1 MTRPYVTVVV
11 VSHDGA
17 RWLGETLRGLLG
29 QSRRPDRVIGVDNG
43 SRDGSADLL
52 TQALGPG
59 NVRALPRSASFGE
72 AVADALS
79 AAPATG
85 DNEWIWLLHD
95 DCAPDRRALEA
106 LLHAADQDR
115 KATVLGPKLRDW
127 LDRRRLLEIGVTVGL
142 TGRRDTGLE
151 PHEFDQGQH
160 DGTREVLS
168 VSTAGMLIR
177 RDVWEAAGGLDPFFP
192 LFRDD
197 LDLCW
202 RVRDAGHRV
211 LVVTDAV
218 AWHAEAAARRRRR
231 ITVSGDHP
239 RRLDRRN
246 AIFVVMA
253 NLPFRTMLW
262 ALARNLAGSLV
273 RTLLF
278 LVGKQPANALDELV
292 ALGSILVHPLRLT
305 RARRARRAGRK
316 KGFARVRPLLTPR
329 GAGLRRLAD
338 MGRGFL
344 NGDRPVESAG
354 RHHHAAPDGAQDQE
368 ELPEDR
374 GAVKR
379 FLGRPGVLLVL
390 ALTLVTLVAERSLL
404 GGDRLGGGAL
414 VPVTG
419 DAADLWAFYTDG
431 SSGWAP
437 PYTAVVAGLAT
448 LAFGQTWAVV
458 SVLLLGTVPLAGAS
472 AYLATR
478 RLPAFS
484 RVAPRAEVAA
494 PGPGPASGQ
503 MASSA
508 SASSG
513 SAFAS
518 GPGPDSGRAS
528 ASGPSPVA
536 GRATVSDLSTAGN
549 LFSAAS
555 LFSDAAPSPRPAETP
570 DSARTPDSSETPG
583 SARTSGTGDTP
594 VRWGG
599 GMRARGGK
607 RRRTGRHGRDANGPA
622 EAEPGITSDSGPHG
636 SEAGV
641 LGSHRSGIQ
650 GSGVEGLGGDE
661 ARGGGPVAG
670 VAVRVWI
677 AATYALLPVATG
689 AVATGRL
696 GTAVVFVLLPAYAVL
711 GAHLLFGDRRRS
723 RRAAW
728 GLGLLLAVGTA
739 FVPIVYVLAAALGA
753 AAAWSLRR
761 RRPEV
766 VTSAGIALAAPVALL
781 LPWLVDLVLD
791 PGRLLLEA
799 GLHGPGLS
807 DARLA
812 PEFLLA
818 LNPGGPGVPPFWV
831 TGGLVAAGL
840 AALLVRGRRRA
851 VAAGWA
857 AALFGVL
864 VALVVARVGV
874 SGAPAWPGVP
884 LAVAAAALLVV
895 AGLVAGSLSALW
907 AAGGPRRMAAGL
919 VAAVAFGAPLL
930 AAGHWVVHGVRG
942 PLRPD
947 VPDPLPALAA
957 IHSRGGEQTLL
968 IRGSEFTVLR
978 GRAPLIGEAEVP
990 VVSEARARVRTAAE
1004 GLAGGRGGTD
1014 AATLA
1019 QHGVAMVAV
1028 APPVPPPLAETLDS
1042 QPSLQRMSLSEAGGL
1057 WRVAEPV
1064 TPVPPSSAHF
1074 LHTPWLWAQGAMVVA
1089 VVVLAAPGRREP
1101 EEETEP
1107 VPVLAGALPERP
1119 EEGGQARRGAAGFRT
1134 VAAGGRRRG
1143 AGGGS

>member
-52 TQALGPG
+52 AQALGPG
-59 NVRALPRSASFGE
+59 NVRKLPRSASFGE
-72 AVADALS
+72 AVADALR
-79 AAPATG
+79 AAPAVG
-85 DNEWIWLLHD
+85 ENEWIWLLHD
-95 DCAPDRRALEA
+95 DCAADRRALEA

-127 LDRRRLLEIGVTVGL
+127 IDRRRLLEIGVTVGL

-151 PHEFDQGQH
+151 PREFDQGQH

-202 RVRDAGHRV
+202 RVRNAGHRV

-253 NLPFRTMLW
+253 NLPFRTLLW
-262 ALARNLAGSLV
+262 ALVRNVVGSFV

-292 ALGSILVHPLRLT
+292 AFGSILVHPLRLL

-329 GAGLRRLAD
+329 GAGLRRLVD
-338 MGRGFL
+338 MTRGFL
-344 NGDRPVESAG
+344 SGDRPVESAG
-354 RHHHAAPDGAQDQE
+354 RHHHAAPENPEEPE

-404 GGDRLGGGAL
+404 GGARLGGGAL

-419 DAADLWAFYTDG
+419 DAAGLWAFYTDG

-437 PYTAVVAGLAT
+437 PYTAVVAALST

-458 SVLLLGTVPLAGAS
+458 SVLLLGSVPLAGAS

-478 RLPAFS
+478 RLPMLSARRPARGGRS
-484 RVAPRAEVAA
+484 PSDVAPA
-494 PGPGPASGQ
+494 Q
-503 MASSA
+503 
-508 SASSG
+508 
-513 SAFAS
+513 
-518 GPGPDSGRAS
+518 D
-528 ASGPSPVA
+528 
-536 GRATVSDLSTAGN
+536 
-549 LFSAAS
+549 LFS
-555 LFSDAAPSPRPAETP
+555 
-570 DSARTPDSSETPG
+570 PG
-583 SARTSGTGDTP
+583 SASP
-594 VRWGG
+594 VEPGPREKG
-599 GMRARGGK
+599 
-607 RRRTGRHGRDANGPA
+607 RRRRAGRRGRGSAVPATSASTTTSRSTVDGAGVSGVSEGAGPA
-622 EAEPGITSDSGPHG
+622 
-636 SEAGV
+636 GV
-641 LGSHRSGIQ
+641 
-650 GSGVEGLGGDE
+650 
-661 ARGGGPVAG
+661 G

-689 AVATGRL
+689 AVAAGRL

-711 GAHLLFGDRRRS
+711 GGHLLFGDHRRS

-739 FVPIVYVLAAALGA
+739 FVPLVYALAAVLGLAAAWL
-753 AAAWSLRR
+753 LRG
-761 RRPEV
+761 RRPGV
-766 VTSAGIALAAPVALL
+766 VISTGIALAVPVVLL
-781 LPWLVDLVLD
+781 LPWLVDLASA
-791 PGRLLLEA
+791 PGRFLLEA
-799 GLHGPGLS
+799 GLHGPELS

-818 LNPGGPGVPPFWV
+818 LNPGGPGAPPFWV

-840 AALLVRGRRRA
+840 AALVVRGRRRA

-857 AALFGVL
+857 VALFGVL
-864 VALVVARVGV
+864 VALVVARVEV

-884 LAVAAAALLVV
+884 LALAAAALLVL
-895 AGLVAGSLSALW
+895 AGLSAGSFASLR

-919 VAAVAFGAPLL
+919 VAVVAFGTPLL
-930 AAGHWVVHGVRG
+930 AAGLWIVQGVRG
-942 PLRPD
+942 PLRSD
-947 VPDPLPALAA
+947 APDPLPALAA
-957 IHSRGGEQTLL
+957 VHSRDGGRTLL

-978 GRAPLIGEAEVP
+978 GRAPLLGEADVP
-990 VVSEARARVRTAAE
+990 VTSEARVRIRAAAE

-1019 QHGVAMVAV
+1019 QNGVAMVAV
-1028 APPVPPPLAETLDS
+1028 AAPVPPALAETLDS
-1042 QPSLQRMSLSEAGGL
+1042 QPSLQRMSLSDAGGL

-1064 TPVPPSSAHF
+1064 TPAQPPPAHF
-1074 LHTPWLWAQGAMVVA
+1074 LYVPWLWAQGALVLA

-1101 EEETEP
+1101 VEEPEP
-1107 VPVLAGALPERP
+1107 LQRTPALAGAR
-1119 EEGGQARRGAAGFRT
+1119 
-1134 VAAGGRRRG
+1134 
-1143 AGGGS
+1143 